1 MKGSSKKEKQANELK
16 VQDKL
21 VGVAKES
28 KAVKKKPKPK
38 KLKATKIAG
47 DNAVAVEIKES
58 AKNLT
63 PADIAKI
70 EKKKA
75 KKLAQKLKKQQK
87 KLETTTKEDVTKV
100 EPKST
105 EKTTKKNNSSPAGAE
120 KKKQTPTQ
128 TKTAVESSKKE
139 KKNAK
144 SKRNNKDTG
153 RCISKPTCHRKYI
166 IILYSR

>member
-87 KLETTTKEDVTKV
+87 KSETTTKEDVTKV

-105 EKTTKKNNSSPAGAE
+105 EKTTKKNNSSPE

-153 RCISKPTCHRKYI
+153 RCISKPTFHRKYI